1 MSFNESVSEFYEVLG
16 PFYEFL
22 PQEVTG
28 EANGSA
34 NGETNGSEKNENLIE
49 NKCEIQLIRS

>member
-22 PQEVTG
+22 PQEV
-28 EANGSA
+28 NGDA
-34 NGETNGSEKNENLIE
+34 NGETNGSHQMSNDKSESLVE
-49 NKCEIQLIRS
+49 NKSEI